1 MKRVLTWFV
10 LTEKRLFKKI
20 SYIVVLLMVPVLV
33 WGLMRGA
40 RQEAGMVTI
49 GLYADAGEGS
59 FSEAMVRKFMEEKS
73 ILKYEIF
80 ETEEAGR
87 RALEESR
94 VDALWIFPK
103 DLEEELRALAKKG
116 RIRPLVRVIERED
129 DVALIFT
136 REVLCSRIF
145 PKFVYFAYVD
155 YVKSHLGEEAV
166 SEEELQEIYDGILWK
181 GNLFSPEV
189 MDQKKADADS
199 YVLSPVRGLLS
210 IWLVLAGFAALLY
223 YIMDVRKGV
232 YDMIP
237 QRKRLAYAFGMQGVV
252 LLNCGIVFLGACRIL
267 GVLGNPV
274 REVVALLL
282 FLIAISVFCTFLG
295 MVLRREDAIGV
306 LIPFAVLFMV
316 VLCPVFL
323 DLRQIGAIRGIF
335 PPYFYLKSISSG
347 EYLVN
352 LAGYAV
358 SGLLLCMLMNLRT
371 QKNS

>member
-1 MKRVLTWFV
+1 MKRVLTWCV

-49 GLYADAGEGS
+49 GLYADAREGS
-59 FSEAMVRKFMEEKS
+59 FSDEVIRKLTEEKS
-73 ILKYEIF
+73 ILKYERF

-87 RALEESR
+87 KALEESM
-94 VDALWIFPK
+94 VDALWIFPEH
-103 DLEEELRALAKKG
+103 LEEELRELAGKG
-116 RIRPLVRVIERED
+116 RIRPVVRVIERED

-145 PKFVYFAYVD
+145 PKFVYFAYVE
-155 YVKSHLGEEAV
+155 YVKTHLGEDSISA
-166 SEEELQEIYDGILWK
+166 EELQEIYDGILWK

-189 MDQKKADADS
+189 MDQAKTDADS
-199 YVLSPVRGLLS
+199 YLLSPVRGLLS

-252 LLNCGIVFLGACRIL
+252 LLNCGIVFLAACKIL

-274 REVVALLL
+274 RETVALLF
-282 FLIAISVFCTFLG
+282 FLVTIAVFCTFLG
-295 MVLRREDAIGV
+295 MVLRRVEAIGV

-323 DLRQIGAIRGIF
+323 DLRKVGAVRGIL

-358 SGLLLCMLMNLRT
+358 IGLMLCLLMNLRAR
-371 QKNS
+371 KNS

>member
-1 MKRVLTWFV
+1 MKRVLTWCV

-49 GLYADAGEGS
+49 GPYADAREGS
-59 FSEAMVRKFMEEKS
+59 FSDEVIRKLTEEKS
-73 ILKYEIF
+73 ILKYERF

-87 RALEESR
+87 KALEESM
-94 VDALWIFPK
+94 VDALWIFPEH
-103 DLEEELRALAKKG
+103 LEEELRELAGKG
-116 RIRPLVRVIERED
+116 RIRPVVRVIERED

-145 PKFVYFAYVD
+145 PKFVYFAYVE
-155 YVKSHLGEEAV
+155 YVKTHLGEDSISA
-166 SEEELQEIYDGILWK
+166 EELQEIYDGILWK

-189 MDQKKADADS
+189 MDQAKTDADS
-199 YVLSPVRGLLS
+199 YLLSPVRGLLS

-252 LLNCGIVFLGACRIL
+252 LLNCGIVFLAACKIL

-274 REVVALLL
+274 RETVALLF
-282 FLIAISVFCTFLG
+282 FLVTIAVFCTFLG
-295 MVLRREDAIGV
+295 MVLRRVEAIGV

-323 DLRQIGAIRGIF
+323 DLRKVGAVRGIL

-358 SGLLLCMLMNLRT
+358 IGLMLCLLMNLRAR
-371 QKNS
+371 KNS